1 MRREYKGA
9 GYVPHGFLSELQ
21 VAWSSGQDAAK
32 HYARQEDALASSPGS
47 HLIAADDGVEEQV
60 VVSLWQEIA
69 SSDGVSVAASR
80 LCVCAWTRVIESV
93 AGALEW
99 RLFQRVTDCVERK
112 AKDSHCALLLTNTM
126 VPLLDGNGAGCH

>member
-1 MRREYKGA
+1 MRREYKGV

-21 VAWSSGQDAAK
+21 VAWSSGQGAAK

-47 HLIAADDGVEEQV
+47 HP
-60 VVSLWQEIA
+60 SLRRTTAWKSKWWCRSGRRSPRQTECRWQRAGCA
-69 SSDGVSVAASR
+69 SVRGPGS
-80 LCVCAWTRVIESV
+80 LRV
-93 AGALEW
+93 W
-99 RLFQRVTDCVERK
+99 RVLGSLFQRVTDCVERK